1 MLKKKE
7 IYICDTIPH
16 DEDIEKG
23 MEIAKEND
31 VLVEIRWHVPYSG
44 WYNVFISSDSEFDDI
59 KNQMPRIYGI

>member
-7 IYICDTIPH
+7 TYICDTIPD

-31 VLVEIRWHVPYSG
+31 VIVEIRWHVSYW
-44 WYNVFISSDSEFDDI
+44 WYNVLIRSDSEFDDI
-59 KNQMPRIYGI
+59 KNKIPRIYGI

>member
-7 IYICDTIPH
+7 TYICNTIPH

-31 VLVEIRWHVPYSG
+31 VVVEIRWQVSYW
-44 WYNVFISSDSEFDDI
+44 WYNVFIRSDSEFDDI
-59 KNQMPRIYGI
+59 KNKIPRIYGI

>member
-7 IYICDTIPH
+7 TYICNTIPH

-31 VLVEIRWHVPYSG
+31 VVVEIRWQVSYW
-44 WYNVFISSDSEFDDI
+44 WYNLFICSDSEFDDI
-59 KNQMPRIYGI
+59 KNKIPRIYGI